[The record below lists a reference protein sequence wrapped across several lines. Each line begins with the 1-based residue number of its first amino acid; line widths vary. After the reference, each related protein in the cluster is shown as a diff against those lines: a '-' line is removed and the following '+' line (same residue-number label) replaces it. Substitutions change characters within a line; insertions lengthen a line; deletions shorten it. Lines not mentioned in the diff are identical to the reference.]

1 MIVNPFLRQVEVTIG
16 PYEDYSTKDQNDQL
30 ALVFRGDGTPDFFRI
45 KFSIHKHKIT
55 TATPTVVQLY
65 NLSEETRSLI
75 SRSGQKR
82 IVIKAG
88 WINTK
93 MFQLF
98 QGTINASVT
107 KRQGADLVTDIM
119 SLASSA
125 SIGRTVISKT
135 WGANTELKNVIIDLA
150 KQLPGVSVFPKMIN
164 VKNSRFGKQGI
175 TFACSVS
182 DALDRLARTYGF
194 TWHINNGTFVAVD
207 DKDSMK
213 AYDIPVLST
222 ENGYLMRCEPM
233 LATPFQKQIG
243 VTIKSLLHPGIE
255 PSGNVIVKSSVNPK
269 LSGTY
274 TVHTLN
280 HIGDTHS
287 SEWASNVESWL
298 VL

>member
-82 IVIKAG
+82 IVIKTG
-88 WINTK
+88 WVNTK

-119 SLASSA
+119 L
-125 SIGRTVISKT
+125 
-135 WGANTELKNVIIDLA
+135 
-150 KQLPGVSVFPKMIN
+150 
-164 VKNSRFGKQGI
+164 
-175 TFACSVS
+175 
-182 DALDRLARTYGF
+182 
-194 TWHINNGTFVAVD
+194 
-207 DKDSMK
+207 
-213 AYDIPVLST
+213 
-222 ENGYLMRCEPM
+222 
-233 LATPFQKQIG
+233 
-243 VTIKSLLHPGIE
+243 
-255 PSGNVIVKSSVNPK
+255 
-269 LSGTY
+269 
-274 TVHTLN
+274 
-280 HIGDTHS
+280 
-287 SEWASNVESWL
+287 
-298 VL
+298 